1 MKYVFYSLI
10 FVFSFGCKKDKEL
23 AGVSGTYIN
32 SADSNFVLKASMNNY
47 TAIQLSHIAVNIS
60 TDSLILSYAN
70 QIVDE
75 HTLYRQKLNGLADS
89 LNVIVADSLDSAHI
103 LLRTYLLTLSG
114 RQFDSVYIHNELI
127 DNEATL
133 QLHQNEISSGNNSR
147 IKSFAFSYLSEIE
160 RQKNLSDSISS
171 NY

>member
-1 MKYVFYSLI
+1 M
-10 FVFSFGCKKDKEL
+10 

-32 SADSNFVLKASMNNY
+32 AVDSNFVLKTSMNNY

-60 TDSLILSYAN
+60 TDSSILSYAN

-75 HTLYRQKLNGLADS
+75 HTLYRQNLIDLADS
-89 LNVIVADSLDSAHI
+89 LNISVADSLDSAHVVV
-103 LLRTYLLTLSG
+103 RAYLLTLSG
-114 RQFDSVYIHNELI
+114 RQFDSVYIHNQLI
-127 DNEATL
+127 DNETAL
-133 QLHQNEISSGNNSR
+133 QLHHNEISSGNNSR
-147 IKSFAFSYLSEIE
+147 IKSFAFNYLSEIE